1 MGHYFG
7 TDGIRGVVGETLTLA
22 MAYQIGRALKTVLM
36 TEEAYVGTD
45 TRLSKDSLKAA
56 LFEGAKAEG
65 VTLLDA
71 GIVPTP
77 AMAAFSAHHSA
88 VTVMVTAS
96 HNPYTD
102 NGIKVFD
109 RGQKLTEIQ
118 ELEIEALFEEDS
130 PEIDE
135 TVLLPKTEE
144 VLTHYYKLF
153 DLRPTN
159 LNVLID
165 TANGALYEVAPT
177 LLSQQAKR
185 LKVLHNTPNG
195 RNINLNC
202 GSTHIETLVKSTEC
216 RGFDV
221 GFSFDGDG
229 DRVLAMDCDGHIY
242 TGDHLLF
249 VLAQYLKHRGLL
261 VNNTVVLTVMS
272 NPGILNSY
280 KRSGIHV
287 VTTPVG
293 DKHVAQAMVEGDF
306 TLGGEN
312 SGHIIDANHLY
323 TGDGVWIAARIL
335 RIMEKTK
342 KTLAEL
348 TQAIHYYPETLTNL
362 KGIDGS
368 VLEHPEVEALKEATQ
383 QRFGELGKV
392 LLRKSGTEALVR
404 VYVSHKDHAR
414 MQEAHDQLIQTI
426 QKAAQDA

>member
-22 MAYQIGRALKTVLM
+22 MAYHIGRALKTVLM
-36 TEEAYVGTD
+36 TDEAYVGSD

-65 VTLLDA
+65 VTLYDA
-71 GIVPTP
+71 GILPTP
-77 AMAAFSAHHSA
+77 AMAAFSAHHHV

-109 RGQKLTEIQ
+109 RGQKLNETQ
-118 ELEIEALFEEDS
+118 ELEIEALFNEHA

-135 TVLLPKTEE
+135 TAILPTTDE
-144 VLTHYYKLF
+144 VLEHYYKLF
-153 DLRPTN
+153 DVKPTN

-165 TANGALYEVAPT
+165 TANGALYDVAPT
-177 LLSQQAKR
+177 ILKKQAKR

-202 GSTHIETLVKSTEC
+202 GSTHIETLVKSAEC

-229 DRVLAMDCDGHIY
+229 DRVLAMDCAGHIY
-242 TGDHLLF
+242 TGDHLIF
-249 VLAQYLKHRGLL
+249 VLAQYLKHRGYL
-261 VNNTVVLTVMS
+261 VNDTVVLTVMS

-280 KRSGIHV
+280 KRSGINV

-293 DKHVAQAMVEGDF
+293 DKYVAQAMVEGDY

-323 TGDGVWIAARIL
+323 TGDGVWIASRIL

-342 KTLAEL
+342 KSLAEL
-348 TQAIHYYPETLTNL
+348 TQAIHYYPEKLTNL
-362 KGIDGS
+362 KGIDGRI
-368 VLEHPEVEALKEATQ
+368 LDHPHLIEVKKEIEDW
-383 QRFGELGKV
+383 FGDQGKV

-404 VYVSHKDHAR
+404 IYVSHKDEKT
-414 MQEAHDQLIQTI
+414 MLEAHDQLVEIIGSATV
-426 QKAAQDA
+426 DA